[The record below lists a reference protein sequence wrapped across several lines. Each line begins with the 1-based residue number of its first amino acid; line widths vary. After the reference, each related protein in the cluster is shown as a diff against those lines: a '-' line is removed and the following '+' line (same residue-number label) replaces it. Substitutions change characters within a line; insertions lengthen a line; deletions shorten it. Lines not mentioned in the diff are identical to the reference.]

1 VSTEA
6 DGFAEPDGDITA
18 ALGAALAAT
27 PETGTGVRRAV
38 SKTRAGHLAWCKQ
51 RAIEYADQGDAASA
65 IASLASDLSKD
76 PRTASSA
83 DIVRGLM
90 MPLLLTGE
98 FDRPGKLR
106 EFIEG
111 FN

>member
-1 VSTEA
+1 MSSETE
-6 DGFAEPDGDITA
+6 GFTEPDGDITA

-27 PETGTGVRRAV
+27 PETGTGVRHAV
-38 SKTRAGHLAWCKQ
+38 SKTRAEHLAWCKQ
-51 RAIEYADQGDAASA
+51 RAIEYADQGDVASA

-83 DIVRGLM
+83 DIVQGLM
-90 MPLLLTGE
+90 MPLLLAGE
-98 FDRPGKLR
+98 FERPGRLR